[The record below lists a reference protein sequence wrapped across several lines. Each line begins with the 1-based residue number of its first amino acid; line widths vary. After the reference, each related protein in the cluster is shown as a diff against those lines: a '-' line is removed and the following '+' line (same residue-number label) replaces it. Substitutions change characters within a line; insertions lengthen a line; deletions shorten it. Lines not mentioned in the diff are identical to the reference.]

1 MKNLIFIL
9 SIAASVNAFSAE
21 TKPISKLT
29 SPTINQAKEQISTI
43 DFINTHISKKIIGVD
58 SSVEERIATVN
69 KIINSLCD
77 YEDGFYM
84 HPVTRDQKGLN
95 NIGSTFYRY
104 FDDAM
109 PEMDD
114 RNDTL
119 KSASALLLKDQT
131 IEVYVGSDEG
141 FMNQG
146 AALAAYDTAN
156 SELYI
161 TLLNQC
167 VNKK

>member
-1 MKNLIFIL
+1 MKNLTLI
-9 SIAASVNAFSAE
+9 IALATSFNAFSAE
-21 TKPISKLT
+21 TTPISKLT
-29 SPTINQAKEQISTI
+29 NLTLNQAKKQISTI
-43 DFINTHISKKIIGVD
+43 DFINTHISKKIVGVD
-58 SSVEERIATVN
+58 STVKERAATIDKV
-69 KIINSLCD
+69 INSLCD

-84 HPVTRDQKGLN
+84 QPVTRDQKGLN
-95 NIGSTFYRY
+95 DVKNSFYRY

-114 RNDTL
+114 RNDTMVA
-119 KSASALLLKDQT
+119 ASALLLKDQSL
-131 IEVYVGSDEG
+131 EVYVGSDQG

-146 AALAAYDTAN
+146 AALAVYDTAN

-161 TLLNQC
+161 TMLSQC